1 MASPVLYVSPDEAYA
16 YFSGRGEGSW
26 SSLPADQKLNAL
38 DRAGRML
45 DDLFC
50 WKGEPVSPSQTLRWP
65 RKNVFDAEGNPVSPE
80 TVPEAIK
87 RGVCEQAL
95 YLIDPQREIR
105 RKISRTG
112 MKNVSL
118 GSISMSVDPSSPEEI
133 PLSPLAVNAVSG
145 LGRLR
150 GNAVGLN
157 RSICTAGSLIR
168 G

>member
-1 MASPVLYVSPDEAYA
+1 
-16 YFSGRGEGSW
+16 
-26 SSLPADQKLNAL
+26 
-38 DRAGRML
+38 
-45 DDLFC
+45 
-50 WKGEPVSPSQTLRWP
+50 
-65 RKNVFDAEGNPVSPE
+65 
-80 TVPEAIK
+80 
-87 RGVCEQAL
+87 
-95 YLIDPQREIR
+95 
-105 RKISRTG
+105 